1 MTFYGRTCSK
11 LGNSRDDRSFGER
24 LPCSEPRSP
33 MSICQGERVSKDI
46 EEEIYQR
53 HERVGAQRAIS
64 HSSHHVSP
72 SEITSYSGDRRRGRL
87 SCRAGNSAR
96 NSSIYI
102 ANSRASGSGRNMAGS
117 GSAACAPQPEE
128 PTLCVACQLSYQAP
142 HPSRNP
148 SIRDEK

>member
-1 MTFYGRTCSK
+1 LTFYGRTSK
-11 LGNSRDDRSFGER
+11 LGNSRDDRSSGER

-33 MSICQGERVSKDI
+33 MSICQGERAS
-46 EEEIYQR
+46 EEERYQR
-53 HERVGAQRAIS
+53 HERVGARRAIS

-72 SEITSYSGDRRRGRL
+72 SEITSYSGYRRRGRL
-87 SCRAGNSAR
+87 SCRAGNPAC

-117 GSAACAPQPEE
+117 SSAACAPQPEE

-142 HPSRNP
+142 RPSRNP
-148 SIRDEK
+148 TIRDEK